1 MHCVPRSF
9 AKPRDPELNSLRQKW
24 LRFRRRSQTWLAQ
37 WPGTSGRYPRFIA
50 KRMEFPR
57 RRGQSQQ
64 RPCGVTPAW
73 PLAVPLLSGKAT
85 LAISE
90 RQGIL
95 LLGQMAAAPKHLKR
109 EANAEFAQA
118 PPWQRR
124 H

>member
-37 WPGTSGRYPRFIA
+37 WPGTSGRYLRFIA

-73 PLAVPLLSGKAT
+73 PQSVALLAGNAR
-85 LAISE
+85 LAIRE

-95 LLGQMAAAPKHLKR
+95 LLEQMK
-109 EANAEFAQA
+109 FARKA
-118 PPWQRR
+118 RNR
-124 H
+124 LTYA